1 MSAGLLSALVWLL
14 FLAALAALI
23 WWLYREPPRVQLGR
37 ELRPSGMVGQPQ
49 PLTVTADIETR
60 LPTRLVLED
69 PPPRTVVPG
78 RPVVFGGLWQGRHRQ
93 SLSLTLQ
100 PNRRGVYRWE
110 GAVLRWADPLGLFWR
125 SRRLDVPARLEVY
138 PQTHGVVLPELLRP
152 LLSEGS
158 LTRNLGLSDPISLR
172 GARPYVPGDAPGQ
185 IHWKLSARALSA
197 GGAGSVPMI
206 RELER
211 TAASSVTIY
220 LDTVGNATYLES
232 AVRLAASL
240 AAQAW
245 ADGLPVSLATAAQG
259 QTPAGRAA
267 DAQRAVLRALAE
279 VEGSR
284 EPPALRPPR
293 PGTNLLVVT
302 QFAPPELVA
311 QAMRARAT
319 ASRVAIIAVPEGF
332 YLEPG
337 EQPRKQWAGAP
348 DTVRQLEKQAGVL
361 AERGVLVFVL
371 RGNQSVLR
379 LG

>member
-1 MSAGLLSALVWLL
+1 MSAGLVSALAWLL
-14 FLAALAALI
+14 FLAALVALI
-23 WWLYREPPRVQLGR
+23 WWLYREPPRVRLTR
-37 ELRPSGMVGQPQ
+37 DLRPAGMVGQPQ
-49 PLTVTADIETR
+49 PLTVTAEIETR

-69 PPPRTVVPG
+69 PPPRAVVPG
-78 RPVVFGGLWQGRHRQ
+78 RPVVFGGLWQGRHTAHLD
-93 SLSLTLQ
+93 LSLQ

-125 SRRLDVPARLEVY
+125 ALPLDVPAGLEVY
-138 PQTHGVVLPELLRP
+138 PQTHGVILPELLRP
-152 LLSEGS
+152 LLSEGQLS
-158 LTRNLGLSDPISLR
+158 RSLGLSDPISLR

-185 IHWKLSARALSA
+185 IHWRLSARSLSV
-197 GGAGSVPMI
+197 GGAGAVPMI
-206 RELER
+206 RETER

-220 LDTVGNATYLES
+220 LDTGGNATYLES

-245 ADGLPVSLATAAQG
+245 ADGLPVSLATAHG
-259 QTPAGRAA
+259 QTPPGRAA
-267 DAQRAVLRALAE
+267 EAHRAILRALAE
-279 VEGSR
+279 LEHDPAPS
-284 EPPALRPPR
+284 ALRPPR

-311 QAMRARAT
+311 QALRARAT
-319 ASRVAIIAVPEGF
+319 ASRVAIIALPEGF

-337 EQPRKQWAGAP
+337 EKPRKQWAGAP

>member
-1 MSAGLLSALVWLL
+1 MSAGLISALVWLL
-14 FLAALAALI
+14 FLAALAGLI
-23 WWLYREPPRVQLGR
+23 WWLYREPPRVQLSR
-37 ELRPSGMVGQPQ
+37 ELRPSGLVGQPQ

-69 PPPRTVVPG
+69 PPPRAVVPG
-78 RPVVFGGLWQGRHRQ
+78 RPVVFGGLWQGRHTE
-93 SLSLTLQ
+93 SLSLTMQ
-100 PNRRGVYRWE
+100 PNRRGVYEWE

-125 SRRLDVPARLEVY
+125 SVPVEVPARLEAY
-138 PQTHGVVLPELLRP
+138 PQTHGVLLPELLRP
-152 LLSEGS
+152 LLSEGQ

-185 IHWKLSARALSA
+185 IHWKLSARSLSA
-197 GGAGSVPMI
+197 GGAGGVPMI

-220 LDTVGNATYLES
+220 LDTGGNATYLES

-245 ADGLPVSLATAAQG
+245 ADGLPVSLATGQG
-259 QTPAGRAA
+259 QTPPGRSAE
-267 DAQRAVLRALAE
+267 AQRAVLRALAE
-279 VEGSR
+279 LGGSQD
-284 EPPALRPPR
+284 PPALHPPR
-293 PGTNLLVVT
+293 PGTNLLVIT

-337 EQPRKQWAGAP
+337 EKPRKQWAGAP